1 MNCKFLIYCCF
12 YQEEIDIEYNK
23 NVSKMIA
30 GFIDNEVD
38 DEGETVDA
46 TLDADSPNSRE
57 IKLFVI
63 ESSYKS

>member
-1 MNCKFLIYCCF
+1 
-12 YQEEIDIEYNK
+12 
-23 NVSKMIA
+23 MIA

-57 IKLFVI
+57 ITLFVI